1 MAKNEPKITAEKRQ
15 TVEDITLKI
24 KDASMIILS
33 DFRGLNVAKL
43 TEFRRELRNQGAEAK
58 VYKNTLTRLAF
69 KNLNLSYPDEM
80 LQGPTILVSSVEDMT
95 KLTKTVVEFGKKNE
109 ALVIKG
115 GVLDAASLDSNAIKE
130 LAKLPSREE
139 LIGQAVALIKA
150 PLTALVMNLSSPLR
164 GFGNVLTAIKNKK
177 DGGES

>member
-1 MAKNEPKITAEKRQ
+1 MTNQQAKVSEVKRQ
-15 TVEDITLKI
+15 AVEDITQKV

-43 TEFRRELRNQGAEAK
+43 TEFRRELRKQGAQAK
-58 VYKNTLTRLAF
+58 VYKNTLTRIAF
-69 KNLNLSYPDEM
+69 KNLNLSYPENL
-80 LQGPTILVSSVEDMT
+80 LQGPTILVSAVEDVS
-95 KLTKTVVEFGKKNE
+95 KLTKAVVEFGKKNE

-139 LIGQAVALIKA
+139 LIGKTVSLIKA
-150 PLTALVMNLSSPLR
+150 PLTALVQNLSSPLR
-164 GFGNVLTAIKNKK
+164 GFGNVLTAIKNQK